1 MASEVDPRLSIKP
14 KSKKG
19 HVKKFSTRAHWL
31 RTEQPV
37 SGKKEFDQS
46 LTAIG
51 KEDADG
57 PVKLVIFMRVIGPRM
72 NDVVDGIVFWMV
84 RTKQILVWL

>member
-1 MASEVDPRLSIKP
+1 MAKN
-14 KSKKG
+14 
-19 HVKKFSTRAHWL
+19 ST
-31 RTEQPV
+31 
-37 SGKKEFDQS
+37 SGKKEFDHS

-51 KEDADG
+51 NEDADG

-84 RTKQILVWL
+84 RTKQILVWLQRSWMPFVNGAVVSMSQEIGFSQSE